1 MKLKKATLILRRS
14 QVTQFK
20 PDAGTRQLLGQKT
33 AIHGGNYAG
42 LRVATNGLAIV
53 QQDDRLTITGKLD
66 GSKGDAFG
74 NNSGGRGAQGRSLES
89 KAHAV
94 GLVANR
100 IAAGC

>member
-20 PDAGTRQLLGQKT
+20 PDPGTRQLLGQKA
-33 AIHGGNYAG
+33 AIHGGNDAG

-53 QQDDRLTITGKLD
+53 QQDNRLSITGNLD
-66 GSKGDAFG
+66 GPQGDAFG
-74 NNSGGRGAQGRSLES
+74 NNSGWRGAQGCSREP

-94 GLVANR
+94 GLVTNS
-100 IAAGC
+100 IAAGY